1 MEPAKHIWGD
11 CVKPGMYSWDAHD
24 TKIPGIFAWAASS
37 CDDFEPRTAPA
48 DQPVQDSQAS

>member
-1 MEPAKHIWGD
+1 MEPAKHIGGD
-11 CVKPGMYSWDAHD
+11 RVKPGMYSWDAHD